1 MYEGIRYK
9 ITQNL
14 DLKEK
19 LLATGDKK
27 IIQHT
32 EEDAYWGDGGDG
44 SGLNRLGVLYMK
56 LREELKN

>member
-9 ITQNL
+9 ITQNP